1 MPLNPFFKK
10 LILKYQ
16 VNSNSFMTSKDAKI
30 AGTLLTVGG
39 IQFVLALIIAESIYP
54 NYSIANNYISDLG
67 VWGKP
72 SAAIFNPALMIF
84 GISIIAASVFIKRH
98 FHLGKLAYLY
108 AIAGAGSLGVGI
120 FPENTFIL
128 NGVPVLHSISA
139 LLAFVVGG
147 LAALVTYKITKS
159 PFRYISAFL
168 GAFTLVAFVVFLAT
182 RDASALGI
190 GAGGLERMVAY
201 PTTLG
206 LIGFGGYLLGNQD

>member
-1 MPLNPFFKK
+1 
-10 LILKYQ
+10 
-16 VNSNSFMTSKDAKI
+16 MTSKDAKI
-30 AGTLLTVGG
+30 AGTILTVGG

-54 NYSIANNYISDLG
+54 GYSIANNYISDLG

-72 SAAIFNPALMIF
+72 SAAIFNSSVMIF

-147 LAALVTYKITKS
+147 LSALVTYKITKP

-168 GAFTLVAFVVFLAT
+168 GAFSLVAFIVFLAT

>member
-1 MPLNPFFKK
+1 
-10 LILKYQ
+10 
-16 VNSNSFMTSKDAKI
+16 MTSHSAKV
-30 AGTLLTVGG
+30 AGTLLLVGG
-39 IQFVLALIIAESIYP
+39 IQFVIGLILAEAVYP
-54 NYSIANNYISDLG
+54 GYSVANNYISDLG

-72 SAAIFNPALMIF
+72 SAAIFNPSLMIF
-84 GISIIAASVFIKRH
+84 GISIIVASVFIKRH
-98 FHLGKLAYLY
+98 FHLGKMAYLY

-206 LIGFGGYLLGNQD
+206 LIGFGGYLLGNHD

>member
-1 MPLNPFFKK
+1 
-10 LILKYQ
+10 
-16 VNSNSFMTSKDAKI
+16 MTSQNSKV
-30 AGTLLTVGG
+30 AGTLLLVGG
-39 IQFVLALIIAESIYP
+39 IQFIIALILAEAVYP
-54 NYSIANNYISDLG
+54 GYSIAHNYISDLG

-72 SAAIFNPALMIF
+72 SAAIFNPSIILF
-84 GISIIAASVFIKRH
+84 GISIITASVFIKRQ

-108 AIAGAGSLGVGI
+108 AIAGSGSLGVGL
-120 FPENTFIL
+120 FPENTFIVS
-128 NGVPVLHSISA
+128 GVPVLHSISA

-147 LAALVTYKITKS
+147 LAVIVTYKITKA

-168 GAFTLVAFVVFLAT
+168 VTFSLVAFVIFLAT

>member
-1 MPLNPFFKK
+1 
-10 LILKYQ
+10 
-16 VNSNSFMTSKDAKI
+16 MTSQNAKI

-39 IQFVLALIIAESIYP
+39 IQFVLALIVSEAIYP
-54 NYSIANNYISDLG
+54 GYSIANNYISDLG

-72 SAAIFNPALMIF
+72 SAAIFNPSLMIF
-84 GISIIAASVFIKRH
+84 GISIITASVFIKRH

-120 FPENTFIL
+120 FPENTFIF

-147 LAALVTYKITKS
+147 LAALVTYKITKA

-168 GAFTLVAFVVFLAT
+168 GAFSLVAFVVFLAT

-206 LIGFGGYLLGNQD
+206 LIGFGGYLLGNHPE

>member
-1 MPLNPFFKK
+1 
-10 LILKYQ
+10 
-16 VNSNSFMTSKDAKI
+16 MTEDAKI
-30 AGTLLTVGG
+30 AGTLLIVGG
-39 IQFVLALIIAESIYP
+39 IQFVLALIVAEAIYP
-54 NYSIANNYISDLG
+54 SYSVAHNYISDLG

-72 SAAIFNPALMIF
+72 SAAIFNPSVMIF

-98 FHLGKLAYLY
+98 FHLGKQAYLY

-120 FPENTFIL
+120 FPANTFIVS
-128 NGVPVLHSISA
+128 GVPLLHSISA

-168 GAFTLVAFVVFLAT
+168 GAFSLVAFVVFLAT

-201 PTTLG
+201 PTILG
-206 LIGFGGYLLGNQD
+206 LIGFGGYLLGNHD